1 MDFMGFSGWLL
12 VRDSFELCG
21 FGILWDLL
29 GSFGILWDF
38 QWF

>member
-1 MDFMGFSGWLL
+1 MDFMGFLGWLL

-29 GSFGILWDF
+29 GFFGIFSGFRLR
-38 QWF
+38 